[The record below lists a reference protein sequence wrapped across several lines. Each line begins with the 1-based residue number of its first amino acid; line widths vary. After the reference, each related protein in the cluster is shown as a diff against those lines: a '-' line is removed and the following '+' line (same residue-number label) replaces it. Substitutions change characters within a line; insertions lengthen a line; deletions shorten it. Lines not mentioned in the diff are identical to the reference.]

1 MTKYFLTLFSICLIV
16 ACSSKYEF
24 AKYESV
30 SEAGWNANDTLTF
43 KIKIEETST
52 PYNINLGVR
61 YNKGYEFDNIWF
73 KLFGSI
79 IENAKDGKM
88 QEIILFDKIGK
99 PYGDCTGSVCTQIYP
114 IQKNYIFKKA
124 GIYVV
129 KVVHLMRQEPLL
141 GVKDVGIMVEK
152 VKQ

>member
-1 MTKYFLTLFSICLIV
+1 MTKYFLTLFSICFIV

-30 SEAGWNANDTLTF
+30 NENGWNANDTLTF
-43 KIKIEETST
+43 KVKIEETNT

-114 IQKNYIFKKA
+114 IQKNYIFKKS
-124 GIYVV
+124 GIYIV

-152 VKQ
+152 VK